1 MSAVECAPRATP
13 VSGPAA
19 AHAEHPIGQSV
30 VVHPFSQPADPRL
43 VAKPETHR
51 RIMLLSTSPRENQ
64 QIALALISR
73 LEALHQAVVH
83 DLHGNPEVS
92 HQLITRWSVDADR
105 LMHARNML
113 GNVDLG

>member
-1 MSAVECAPRATP
+1 LALAS
-13 VSGPAA
+13 
-19 AHAEHPIGQSV
+19 
-30 VVHPFSQPADPRL
+30 SQPAHHAA
-43 VAKPETHR
+43 VNQSAG
-51 RIMLLSTSPRENQ
+51 NQ

-83 DLHGNPEVS
+83 DLHGNPEAS

-105 LMHARNML
+105 LMHGRNML